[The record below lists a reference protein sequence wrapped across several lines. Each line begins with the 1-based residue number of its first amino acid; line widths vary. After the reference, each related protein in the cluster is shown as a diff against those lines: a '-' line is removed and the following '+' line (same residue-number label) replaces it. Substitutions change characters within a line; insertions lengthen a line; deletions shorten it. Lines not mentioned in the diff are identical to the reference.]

1 MKIYKVTI
9 PERYKRVM
17 LVEAQSESEALQYV
31 NYKNSDFFLSNELES
46 LETRDSDEWTIEK
59 VGDIDD

>member
-46 LETRDSDEWTIEK
+46 LETSDSDEWTIEK
-59 VGDIDD
+59 VGDIGD